1 MNFEKMF
8 NNHLFKLTIMLINT
22 LTIPQV
28 LSFNVPEYTATDQWD
43 AIELPKST
51 YNNIYGKKI
60 NENLPTEQNVVTYLS
75 SKNSNHNND
84 DNNIIVNRRIGSG
97 GGSSSSSSGSSG
109 SSRQLNL
116 RHHTSHDKY
125 DDVVF
130 VYNKQ
135 DSNGNNDKS
144 YNIKHNY
151 LEAQQQRQQTKT
163 QQQHNAYKAIYN
175 SAINATTE
183 MNSRNDLHAK
193 RQRRELADW
202 LIAPNTRWC
211 GRGNNANNTYNY
223 LGGASSTDKCCRKHD
238 HCKVYINAMS
248 NRYDLF
254 NYRPYTLSHCSCD
267 RRFRTC
273 LKMANDHDAKTIGKL
288 FFNIAQMQCFVLRK
302 ERICLQRAADGSCL
316 KEHIKQK
323 AYLRNN
329 KKY

>member
-1 MNFEKMF
+1 MLNK
-8 NNHLFKLTIMLINT
+8 HLFKLTITLINA
-22 LTIPQV
+22 LIIPQV
-28 LSFNVPEYTATDQWD
+28 LSFNVPEYTVTDQWD
-43 AIELPKST
+43 AIKLPKSI
-51 YNNIYGKKI
+51 YNNIYDKKI
-60 NENLPTEQNVVTYLS
+60 NENLPTEQNAVTYLS
-75 SKNSNHNND
+75 SKNND
-84 DNNIIVNRRIGSG
+84 DNNIIVNRRIGDG
-97 GGSSSSSSGSSG
+97 GGDGGSSSSSSSS

-116 RHHTSHDKY
+116 RHHTSYDKY

-135 DSNGNNDKS
+135 DSNGNNDNS
-144 YNIKHNY
+144 YKTKHNY
-151 LEAQQQRQQTKT
+151 LVAQQQQQY
-163 QQQHNAYKAIYN
+163 NDYKAIYN
-175 SAINATTE
+175 SAKNATTE
-183 MNSRNDLHAK
+183 MSSRSDLHAK

-288 FFNIAQMQCFVLRK
+288 FFNIAQMQCIVLRK
-302 ERICLQRAADGSCL
+302 ERICLQRAADNSCL